1 MNIEELTYFDVLP
14 LHMLNGKYHKEDNK
28 LILQNG
34 DKLTSKENPMNIPDG
49 LEFTFHVLTESD
61 TDTNKVYW
69 CAGLIGEGTKVYV
82 IAAGELE

>member
-14 LHMLNGKYHKEDNK
+14 LHMLNGKYHKKDNK

-34 DKLTSKENPMNIPDG
+34 TELTSKEDPMNITDG
-49 LEFTFHVLTESD
+49 LEFTLHVLTKSD
-61 TDTNKVYW
+61 ADTRKIYW
-69 CAGLIGEGTKVYV
+69 CAALASKETKLHV